1 MDLVTGG
8 GGFIGSHLVDRLVAD
23 GRSVRVV
30 DNFVVGSRRN
40 LLQHDGNPGVEI
52 FETDIRDGEALEPVF
67 AGTERVFH
75 LAARADI
82 VPSIVEPKEYF
93 TTNVDGTFNV
103 LEASKRAGV
112 SRITYVAS
120 STCYGIPDSYPTPED
135 APIRPQFPYALTKH
149 MGEELVLHWGRT
161 YDLPANV
168 LRFFNVY
175 GPRARTSGTYGAV
188 FRVFLAQMLA
198 DQLLTIVGDGEQ
210 TRDFTFV
217 SDVVDALV
225 TTASSDLRDQ
235 VLNVGSGA
243 PVSVNRLVELLQ
255 AKDSI
260 NIPKRPGEPDCTF
273 ADMTKIREAL
283 GWSPKVGI
291 EEGVAIYRVLAGCAG
306 MDSRQDRRGHRR
318 IVQIPRQVVGRRRRP
333 CGK

>member
-93 TTNVDGTFNV
+93 TTNVDGTFNE

-135 APIRPQFPYALTKH
+135 TPIRPQFPYALTKH

-188 FRVFLAQMLA
+188 FGVFLAQMLA

-291 EEGVAIYRVLAGCAG
+291 EEGVAIMLDNIEYWRDAPVWT
-306 MDSRQDRRGHRR
+306 
-318 IVQIPRQVVGRRRRP
+318 P
-333 CGK
+333 GKIAAATEDWFKFLGK

>member
-1 MDLVTGG
+1 
-8 GGFIGSHLVDRLVAD
+8 
-23 GRSVRVV
+23 
-30 DNFVVGSRRN
+30 
-40 LLQHDGNPGVEI
+40 
-52 FETDIRDGEALEPVF
+52 
-67 AGTERVFH
+67 
-75 LAARADI
+75 
-82 VPSIVEPKEYF
+82 
-93 TTNVDGTFNV
+93 
-103 LEASKRAGV
+103 
-112 SRITYVAS
+112 
-120 STCYGIPDSYPTPED
+120 
-135 APIRPQFPYALTKH
+135 
-149 MGEELVLHWGRT
+149 MGEELVLHLGRT

-188 FRVFLAQMLA
+188 FGVFLAQMLA

-291 EEGVAIYRVLAGCAG
+291 EEGVAIMLTISSIGG
-306 MDSRQDRRGHRR
+306 MRRCGLPARS
-318 IVQIPRQVVGRRRRP
+318 PRPPKTGSNS
-333 CGK
+333 

>member
-291 EEGVAIYRVLAGCAG
+291 EEGVAIMLDNIEYWRDAPVWT
-306 MDSRQDRRGHRR
+306 
-318 IVQIPRQVVGRRRRP
+318 P
-333 CGK
+333 GKIAAATEELFKFLGK